1 MSNKNNTT
9 THKPIGVLRYND
21 DIRNELLMM
30 HGDRYKMY
38 TDTFQHAIGD
48 TADITTR
55 DVSSMTDGES
65 LYDYTHSGN
74 SDYSQEINRKNFR
87 NASEKIVYSQTTPR
101 NHQMMRW
108 NGEYDD
114 YRDYTDYLFGI
125 DFSMSNYV
133 MNLLSDNSIGYVFNI
148 ATPNVVRDLRVND
161 ALGGRI
167 TTNSYGF
174 REETRLGELS
184 NRLYATSLYRGAVIN
199 SARHRDKVNT
209 STDDFGYG
217 YITPILYKKYGN
229 NLNNYDTMSGKFVVS
244 SDTGR
249 LSDGW
254 MLGDDNTEI
263 GKIVHDYAKLS
274 ASENGGKVY
283 LDEQI
288 KKANQETSIQKPY
301 IVYTNKVILDDN
313 NVTTATEIPG
323 RFVINATSTG
333 NTGTT
338 TSYVYDGIK
347 DDNPVVNTV
356 KLQNNKIK
364 QYFVYDEGVTASN
377 QDNEWGVYN
386 SNESALGKNNL
397 LAKTNQM
404 FKDKKINTMI
414 GRFHIKVGDSCTT
427 DTAVDNEYGNAH
439 GRALLK
445 AEPKGKQ
452 TNGVDN
458 PYCRSWT
465 YHHQY
470 NSMDRLIRP
479 FENQTIADV
488 QKKNSRYRSR
498 FKNLTDGGKYLA
510 ENTVLGEAGRVNI
523 APSTSGNVDI
533 KKCMFS
539 LENLAW
545 KDVSKVTRNISK
557 EQIGPNGG
565 RIMWFPPYDIDFQE
579 NVNVNWQSNSF
590 IGRGEDVYTYT
601 NTTRTGQLSFTLLI
615 DHPAVINSLQ
625 SAGVNDD
632 EDVLRFFAGCDTIDP
647 NETGNAEVMPGSKT
661 SDPTL
666 TAKEG
671 PFVRV
676 YCFFP
681 NNYTGHGKYID
692 DKKNW
697 YDFGDEE
704 FGCSDGADWYK
715 YILSG
720 KNTAIPTGASA
731 ILNPDNGYE
740 MSIRKGQELWNGV
753 STKGLDSKTSQ
764 IACNSYSG
772 KYGKYKN
779 CPKDYDGS
787 DYKQLKLKDAKE
799 AREKRTYR
807 YRVDFDFRE
816 RGIDVDKTD
825 KKGTKAHIW
834 DNYIDTYSWG
844 LNIDPVVVDKNGLGI
859 GLVADKSLFS
869 FYQLMAVFGVKK
881 PLEKIEEPNTGFTGG
896 YIPPQPY
903 EQGIKNLSD
912 IINNHTVY
920 KVVAHG
926 SATKQGTKNDL
937 RAARRARTLGKT
949 VMHFLKQIDKYKNED
964 IKYVKGETSIV
975 DVTNTKLVNTNEA
988 KFGRNAYV
996 DIYYDDPKVISV
1008 ETSAN
1013 SSNQING
1020 ALEYNNAKS
1029 QNKKQDKKARRN
1041 NITYTTKDTSNLRY
1055 ESEADYFKKIK
1066 NTDPVIFKKI
1076 VDKVQYFDPAFHSMS
1091 PEGFNARLTFLQ
1103 QCTRQGH
1110 TVSATE
1116 SNGLAMT
1123 AGNLAFG
1130 RMPVCV
1136 LRLGDFINTR
1146 IIIDSLNITYNNGGM
1161 QWDLNPEGAGVQP
1174 MYAKVNMGIKILGGQ
1189 SLVAPISRLQNAV
1202 SFNYYANAGVYDN
1215 RADRAHYKDYDT
1227 VYDYVYTAT
1236 ADTSANNNYDSY
1248 VVNDNAE
1255 TLVTENNEKKS
1266 VTLSTT
1272 STSTDRNSSGTS
1284 SASSSSSSSST
1295 SSSSSSSSSGGSSRS
1310 SGSSVS
1316 SSSKKTPLNV
1326 YYGLGTKGVIQK
1338 HTSYP
1343 KITFHCLT
1351 MYPKGTYDL
1360 QKYNA
1365 KNPLFNGKNPI
1376 RHYLQTHIN
1385 VNKIITCPL
1394 TFGGKSQLI
1403 SFNIRN
1409 VKINN
1414 QHIQLTGNKTTIK
1427 DIKIIIPI
1435 KYRDFRVQWY
1445 NLTITSFGLMFIND
1459 CYGQKK
1465 EVVHFYT
1472 DVTDDRHDTGYVDI
1486 TKDSNGKLHYNFP

>member
-288 KKANQETSIQKPY
+288 KKANQEISIQKPY

-313 NVTTATEIPG
+313 NAKTTTEIPG

-333 NTGTT
+333 DTSTT

-445 AEPKGKQ
+445 ADPKGKQ

-632 EDVLRFFAGCDTIDP
+632 DDVLRFFAGCDTIDP
-647 NETGNAEVMPGSKT
+647 NETGNAEVVPGSKT

-1146 IIIDSLNITYNNGGM
+1146 IIIESLNITYNNGGM

-1215 RADRAHYKDYDT
+1215 RADRAHYENYDT

-1236 ADTSANNNYDSY
+1236 ADTSANNNHDSY

-1272 STSTDRNSSGTS
+1272 STSTDSNSSGTS
-1284 SASSSSSSSST
+1284 SASSSGSSST
-1295 SSSSSSSSSGGSSRS
+1295 SSSASSSSSSSSKHSSS
-1310 SGSSVS
+1310 SSSVS

-1326 YYGLGTKGVIQK
+1326 YYGLGTTGVIQK

-1376 RHYLQTHIN
+1376 RRYLQTHIN

-1394 TFGGKSQLI
+1394 TFGGKGQLI

-1435 KYRDFRVQWY
+1435 KYRDFQVQWY

-1459 CYGQKK
+1459 CYGTKK
-1465 EVVHFYT
+1465 ESVHFYT

>member
-174 REETRLGELS
+174 MEETRLGELS

-263 GKIVHDYAKLS
+263 GKIVHDYTKLS

-288 KKANQETSIQKPY
+288 KKANQEISIQKPY

-313 NVTTATEIPG
+313 NVKTATEIPG

-333 NTGTT
+333 NTGAT

-347 DDNPVVNTV
+347 DDNPVINTV

-445 AEPKGKQ
+445 ADPKGKQ

-498 FKNLTDGGKYLA
+498 FNKLPNGGKYLA
-510 ENTVLGEAGRVNI
+510 ENTVLGGAGRVNI

-647 NETGNAEVMPGSKT
+647 NETGNAEVVPGSKT
-661 SDPTL
+661 SDPTF

-681 NNYTGHGKYID
+681 NNYTGHGKYPG
-692 DKKNW
+692 DKKKW
-697 YDFGDEE
+697 YDFGDED

-720 KNTAIPTGASA
+720 KNAVISTKASA

-753 STKGLDSKTSQ
+753 STETLDINTSQ

-772 KYGKYKN
+772 KYGKYNK
-779 CPKDYDGS
+779 CPVDYDGS

-816 RGIDVDKTD
+816 RGIDVDKRNKRD
-825 KKGTKAHIW
+825 HYW
-834 DNYIDTYSWG
+834 DNYRDTYSFG
-844 LNIDPVVVDKNGLGI
+844 FNLNPNCILKMNQEKDKMNNNK
-859 GLVADKSLFS
+859 DLFS
-869 FYQLMAVFGVKK
+869 FYQLMSVFGVKK
-881 PLEKIEEPNTGFTGG
+881 PGVSDDSGSTVNKELEE
-896 YIPPQPY
+896 
-903 EQGIKNLSD
+903 GIQNLSD

-975 DVTNTKLVNTNEA
+975 DVNNTRLVNADDA

-1013 SSNQING
+1013 SNNQING
-1020 ALEYNNAKS
+1020 AVEYNNAKTKE
-1029 QNKKQDKKARRN
+1029 KKQDKKARRN

-1174 MYAKVNMGIKILGGQ
+1174 MYAKVNMSIKILGGQ

-1215 RADRAHYKDYDT
+1215 RADRAHYENYDT

-1236 ADTSANNNYDSY
+1236 ADTSANNNHDSY

-1255 TLVTENNEKKS
+1255 TLVTENDEKKS

-1272 STSTDRNSSGTS
+1272 STSTDSNSSGTS

-1310 SGSSVS
+1310 SSSSSVS
-1316 SSSKKTPLNV
+1316 SSSKKTTLNV
-1326 YYGLGTKGVIQK
+1326 YYGLGTTGVIQN

-1394 TFGGKSQLI
+1394 TFGGKRQLI

-1427 DIKIIIPI
+1427 DVKIIIPI
-1435 KYRDFRVQWY
+1435 KYRDFQVQWY

-1459 CYGQKK
+1459 CYGTKK
-1465 EVVHFYT
+1465 ETVYFYT

-1486 TKDSNGKLHYNFP
+1486 TKDSNGKLHYSFP

>member
-174 REETRLGELS
+174 MEETRLGELS

-263 GKIVHDYAKLS
+263 GKIVHDYTKLS

-288 KKANQETSIQKPY
+288 KKANQEISIQKPY

-313 NVTTATEIPG
+313 NVKTATEIPG

-333 NTGTT
+333 NTGAT

-347 DDNPVVNTV
+347 DDNPVINTV

-445 AEPKGKQ
+445 ADPKGKQ

-498 FKNLTDGGKYLA
+498 FNKLPNGGKYLA
-510 ENTVLGEAGRVNI
+510 ENTVLGGAGRVNI

-647 NETGNAEVMPGSKT
+647 NETGNAEVVPGSKT

-681 NNYTGHGKYID
+681 NNYTGHGKYPG
-692 DKKNW
+692 DKKKW
-697 YDFGDEE
+697 YDFGDED

-720 KNTAIPTGASA
+720 KNAVISTKASA

-753 STKGLDSKTSQ
+753 STETLDINTSQ

-772 KYGKYKN
+772 KYGKYNK
-779 CPKDYDGS
+779 CPVDYDGS

-816 RGIDVDKTD
+816 RGIDVDKRNKRD
-825 KKGTKAHIW
+825 HYW
-834 DNYIDTYSWG
+834 DNYRDTYSFG
-844 LNIDPVVVDKNGLGI
+844 FNLNPNCILKMNQEKDKMNNNK
-859 GLVADKSLFS
+859 DLFS
-869 FYQLMAVFGVKK
+869 FYQLMSVFGVKK
-881 PLEKIEEPNTGFTGG
+881 PGVSDDSGSTVNKELEE
-896 YIPPQPY
+896 
-903 EQGIKNLSD
+903 GIQNLSD

-975 DVTNTKLVNTNEA
+975 DVNNTRLVNADDA

-1013 SSNQING
+1013 SNNQING
-1020 ALEYNNAKS
+1020 AVEYNNAKTKE
-1029 QNKKQDKKARRN
+1029 KKQDKKARRN

-1174 MYAKVNMGIKILGGQ
+1174 MYAKVNMSIKILGGQ

-1215 RADRAHYKDYDT
+1215 RADRAHYENYDT

-1236 ADTSANNNYDSY
+1236 ADTSANNNHDSY

-1255 TLVTENNEKKS
+1255 TLVTENDEKKS

-1272 STSTDRNSSGTS
+1272 STSTDSNSSGTS

-1310 SGSSVS
+1310 SSSSSVS
-1316 SSSKKTPLNV
+1316 SSSKKTTLNV
-1326 YYGLGTKGVIQK
+1326 YYGLGTTGVIQN

-1394 TFGGKSQLI
+1394 TFGGKRQLI

-1427 DIKIIIPI
+1427 DVKIIIPI
-1435 KYRDFRVQWY
+1435 KYRDFQVQWY

-1459 CYGQKK
+1459 CYGTKK
-1465 EVVHFYT
+1465 ETVYFYT

-1486 TKDSNGKLHYNFP
+1486 TKDSNGKLHYSFP

>member
-21 DIRNELLMM
+21 DIRNKLLMM

-288 KKANQETSIQKPY
+288 KKANQEISIKKPY
-301 IVYTNKVILDDN
+301 IVYTNKVILDDKN
-313 NVTTATEIPG
+313 AKTATEIPG

-333 NTGTT
+333 DTSAT

-347 DDNPVVNTV
+347 DDNPVINTV

-397 LAKTNQM
+397 LAKTNKM

-445 AEPKGKQ
+445 ADPKGKQ

-647 NETGNAEVMPGSKT
+647 NDTGNAEVVPGSQT

-681 NNYTGHGKYID
+681 NNYTGHGKYPGD
-692 DKKNW
+692 NKNW

-720 KNTAIPTGASA
+720 KNAEISTKASA
-731 ILNPDNGYE
+731 ITKPDNGYE
-740 MSIRKGQELWNGV
+740 MSIRKGQEFWNGV
-753 STKGLDSKTSQ
+753 STQELDINTSQ

-787 DYKQLKLKDAKE
+787 DYKQLKLKDAQE

-816 RGIDVDKTD
+816 RGIDVDKRNKRD
-825 KKGTKAHIW
+825 HYW
-834 DNYIDTYSWG
+834 NNYIDTYSFG
-844 LNIDPVVVDKNGLGI
+844 FNLNPNCILKMNQEKDKMNNNK
-859 GLVADKSLFS
+859 DLFS
-869 FYQLMAVFGVKK
+869 FYQLMSVFGVKK
-881 PLEKIEEPNTGFTGG
+881 PGVSDDSGSIVNKELEE
-896 YIPPQPY
+896 
-903 EQGIKNLSD
+903 GIQNLSD

-949 VMHFLKQIDKYKNED
+949 VMHFLTQMPKYANKD

-975 DVTNTKLVNTNEA
+975 DVNNTRLVNADDA

-1008 ETSAN
+1008 ETSEK
-1013 SSNQING
+1013 SDNQING

-1146 IIIDSLNITYNNGGM
+1146 IIIESLNITYNNGGM

-1215 RADRAHYKDYDT
+1215 RADRAHYENYDT

-1236 ADTSANNNYDSY
+1236 ADTSANNNHDSY

-1284 SASSSSSSSST
+1284 SASSSGSSST
-1295 SSSSSSSSSGGSSRS
+1295 SSSASSSSSSSSKHSSS
-1310 SGSSVS
+1310 SSSVS

-1326 YYGLGTKGVIQK
+1326 YYGLGTTGVIQK

-1376 RHYLQTHIN
+1376 RRYLQTHIN

-1394 TFGGKSQLI
+1394 TFGGKGQLI

-1435 KYRDFRVQWY
+1435 KYRDFQVQWY

-1459 CYGQKK
+1459 CYGTKK
-1465 EVVHFYT
+1465 ESVYFYT

>member
-288 KKANQETSIQKPY
+288 KKANQEISIQKPY

-313 NVTTATEIPG
+313 NADTATEMPG
-323 RFVINATSTG
+323 RFVINATSAGDTVA
-333 NTGTT
+333 T

-364 QYFVYDEGVTASN
+364 QYFVYDEGVTASGQN
-377 QDNEWGVYN
+377 NEWGVYN

-445 AEPKGKQ
+445 AKPKGKQ

-479 FENQTIADV
+479 FENQTIAEI

-523 APSTSGNVDI
+523 APSKSGNVDI

-647 NETGNAEVMPGSKT
+647 NETGNAEVVPGSKT

-681 NNYTGHGKYID
+681 NNYTGHGRYPGD
-692 DKKNW
+692 NKKW
-697 YDFGDEE
+697 YDFGDED
-704 FGCSDGADWYK
+704 FGCSDGADWYN

-720 KNTAIPTGASA
+720 KNA
-731 ILNPDNGYE
+731 ILSIANQGNGYE
-740 MSIRKGQELWNGV
+740 MSVRKNAEDYKGV
-753 STKGLDSKTSQ
+753 STKELDINTSQ

-772 KYGKYKN
+772 KYGKYNK
-779 CPKDYDGS
+779 CPADYDGS

-799 AREKRTYR
+799 ARDKRTYR

-881 PLEKIEEPNTGFTGG
+881 PLEKIEEPDTGFTGG

-920 KVVAHG
+920 KVEAHG
-926 SATKQGTKNDL
+926 SATKQGTQNDL
-937 RAARRARTLGKT
+937 RAARRAHTLGKT
-949 VMHFLKQIDKYKNED
+949 VMHFLKQIDKYANND
-964 IKYVKGETSIV
+964 IKYVKGKTSIV

-1008 ETSAN
+1008 EKSEKSN
-1013 SSNQING
+1013 NQING
-1020 ALEYNNAKS
+1020 SVEYNNAKTKE
-1029 QNKKQDKKARRN
+1029 KKQDKKARRN

-1174 MYAKVNMGIKILGGQ
+1174 MYAKVNMSIKILGGQ

-1266 VTLSTT
+1266 VTLSSK
-1272 STSTDRNSSGTS
+1272 STSTDSNSSGTS

-1295 SSSSSSSSSGGSSRS
+1295 SSSPSSSSSGSSKH
-1310 SGSSVS
+1310 S
-1316 SSSKKTPLNV
+1316 SSSKKKLDV
-1326 YYGLGTKGVIQK
+1326 YYGLNAYGRVIHSTSNRIAAFLLTKY
-1338 HTSYP
+1338 SNNN
-1343 KITFHCLT
+1343 
-1351 MYPKGTYDL
+1351 YDL
-1360 QKYNA
+1360 RKFTTRYNLTA
-1365 KNPLFNGKNPI
+1365 FYDYFRL
-1376 RHYLQTHIN
+1376 YLKQG
-1385 VNKIITCPL
+1385 VKMSKI
-1394 TFGGKSQLI
+1394 I
-1403 SFNIRN
+1403 SFNSKAGNTSVHISFEIKK
-1409 VKINN
+1409 VKIDYYSFSFP
-1414 QHIQLTGNKTTIK
+1414 NKDGATIK
-1427 DIKIIIPI
+1427 DVTVAIPV
-1435 KYRDFRVQWY
+1435 R
-1445 NLTITSFGLMFIND
+1445 ITPYKGKHYWCNVKLNVGDMFIND
-1459 CYGQKK
+1459 CY
-1465 EVVHFYT
+1465 
-1472 DVTDDRHDTGYVDI
+1472 DTYKNSVASSITGIGNNFPQSAYVDV
-1486 TKDSNGKLHYNFP
+1486 SQNSSGKWIYAYK

>member
-174 REETRLGELS
+174 MEETRLGELS

-263 GKIVHDYAKLS
+263 GKIVHDYTKLS

-288 KKANQETSIQKPY
+288 KKANQEISIQKPY

-313 NVTTATEIPG
+313 NVKTATEIPG

-333 NTGTT
+333 NTGAT

-347 DDNPVVNTV
+347 DDNPVINTV

-445 AEPKGKQ
+445 ADPKGKQ

-498 FKNLTDGGKYLA
+498 FNKLPNGGKYLA
-510 ENTVLGEAGRVNI
+510 ENTVLGGAGRVNI

-647 NETGNAEVMPGSKT
+647 NETGNAEVVPGSKT

-681 NNYTGHGKYID
+681 NNYTGHGKYPGV
-692 DKKNW
+692 KKKW
-697 YDFGDEE
+697 YDFGDED

-720 KNTAIPTGASA
+720 KNAVISTKASA

-753 STKGLDSKTSQ
+753 STETLDINTSQ

-772 KYGKYKN
+772 KYGKYNK
-779 CPKDYDGS
+779 CPVDYDGS

-816 RGIDVDKTD
+816 RGIDVDKRNKRD
-825 KKGTKAHIW
+825 HYW
-834 DNYIDTYSWG
+834 DNYRDTYSFG
-844 LNIDPVVVDKNGLGI
+844 FNLNPNCILKMNQEKDKMNNNK
-859 GLVADKSLFS
+859 DLFS
-869 FYQLMAVFGVKK
+869 FYQLMSVFGVKK
-881 PLEKIEEPNTGFTGG
+881 PGVSDDSGSTVNKELEE
-896 YIPPQPY
+896 
-903 EQGIKNLSD
+903 GIQNLSD

-975 DVTNTKLVNTNEA
+975 DVNNTRLVNADDA

-1013 SSNQING
+1013 SNNQING
-1020 ALEYNNAKS
+1020 AVEYNNAKTKE
-1029 QNKKQDKKARRN
+1029 KKQDKKARRN

-1174 MYAKVNMGIKILGGQ
+1174 MYAKVNMSIKILGGQ

-1215 RADRAHYKDYDT
+1215 RADRAHYENYDT

-1236 ADTSANNNYDSY
+1236 ADTSANNNHDSY

-1255 TLVTENNEKKS
+1255 TLVTENDEKKS

-1272 STSTDRNSSGTS
+1272 STSTDSNSSGTS

-1310 SGSSVS
+1310 SSSSSVS
-1316 SSSKKTPLNV
+1316 SSSKKTTLNV
-1326 YYGLGTKGVIQK
+1326 YYGLGTTGVIQN

-1394 TFGGKSQLI
+1394 TFGGKRQLI

-1427 DIKIIIPI
+1427 DVKIIIPI
-1435 KYRDFRVQWY
+1435 KYRDFQVQWY

-1459 CYGQKK
+1459 CYGTKK
-1465 EVVHFYT
+1465 ETVYFYT

-1486 TKDSNGKLHYNFP
+1486 TKDSNGKLHYSFP

>member
-288 KKANQETSIQKPY
+288 KKANQEISIQKPY

-313 NVTTATEIPG
+313 NEKTATEMPG

-333 NTGTT
+333 NTGAT

-347 DDNPVVNTV
+347 DDNPVINTV

-479 FENQTIADV
+479 FENQTIAEI

-498 FKNLTDGGKYLA
+498 FNKLQNGGQYLA

-647 NETGNAEVMPGSKT
+647 NETGNAEVVPGSKT

-681 NNYTGHGKYID
+681 NNYTGHGKYPGD
-692 DKKNW
+692 NKKW
-697 YDFGDEE
+697 YDFGDED
-704 FGCSDGADWYK
+704 FGCSDGADWYN

-720 KNTAIPTGASA
+720 KNA
-731 ILNPDNGYE
+731 ILSIANQGNGYE
-740 MSIRKGQELWNGV
+740 MSVRKNAEDYKGV
-753 STKGLDSKTSQ
+753 STETLDINTSQ

-772 KYGKYKN
+772 KYGKYNK
-779 CPKDYDGS
+779 CPADYDGS

-799 AREKRTYR
+799 ARDKRTYR

-825 KKGTKAHIW
+825 KRGTKAHIW

-881 PLEKIEEPNTGFTGG
+881 PLEKIEEPDTGFTGG

-1174 MYAKVNMGIKILGGQ
+1174 MYAKVNMSIKILGGQ

-1236 ADTSANNNYDSY
+1236 ADTSANNNHNSY

-1255 TLVTENNEKKS
+1255 TLVTENDEKKS
-1266 VTLSTT
+1266 VTLSSK
-1272 STSTDRNSSGTS
+1272 STSTDSNSSGTS
-1284 SASSSSSSSST
+1284 SASSSSSSST
-1295 SSSSSSSSSGGSSRS
+1295 SSSASSSSRS
-1310 SGSSVS
+1310 SSKHS
-1316 SSSKKTPLNV
+1316 SSSKKKLDV
-1326 YYGLGTKGVIQK
+1326 YYGLNAYGRVIHSTSNRIAAFLLTKY
-1338 HTSYP
+1338 SNNN
-1343 KITFHCLT
+1343 
-1351 MYPKGTYDL
+1351 YDL
-1360 QKYNA
+1360 RKFTTRYNLTA
-1365 KNPLFNGKNPI
+1365 FYDYFRL
-1376 RHYLQTHIN
+1376 YLKQG
-1385 VNKIITCPL
+1385 VKMSKI
-1394 TFGGKSQLI
+1394 I
-1403 SFNIRN
+1403 SFNSKAGNTSVHISFEIKK
-1409 VKINN
+1409 VKIDYYSFSFP
-1414 QHIQLTGNKTTIK
+1414 NKDGATIK
-1427 DIKIIIPI
+1427 DVTVAIPV
-1435 KYRDFRVQWY
+1435 R
-1445 NLTITSFGLMFIND
+1445 ITPYKGKHYWCNVKLNVGDMFIND
-1459 CYGQKK
+1459 CY
-1465 EVVHFYT
+1465 
-1472 DVTDDRHDTGYVDI
+1472 DTYKNSVASSITGIGNNFPQSAYVDV
-1486 TKDSNGKLHYNFP
+1486 SQNSSGKWIYAYK

>member
-288 KKANQETSIQKPY
+288 KKANQEISIQKPY

-632 EDVLRFFAGCDTIDP
+632 EDVLRFFAGCDTINP
-647 NETGNAEVMPGSKT
+647 NETGNAEVVPGSKT

-681 NNYTGHGKYID
+681 NNYTGHGKYLGE
-692 DKKNW
+692 KKKW
-697 YDFGDEE
+697 YEFGDEE
-704 FGCSDGADWYK
+704 FGCSDGADWYN

-720 KNTAIPTGASA
+720 KNA
-731 ILNPDNGYE
+731 ILSIANQGNGYE
-740 MSIRKGQELWNGV
+740 MSVRKDQELWNGV
-753 STKGLDSKTSQ
+753 STEELDSKTSQ

-1146 IIIDSLNITYNNGGM
+1146 IIIESLSITYNNGGM

-1236 ADTSANNNYDSY
+1236 ADTSANNNHDSY

-1255 TLVTENNEKKS
+1255 TLVTENDEKKS

-1272 STSTDRNSSGTS
+1272 STSTDSNSSGTS
-1284 SASSSSSSSST
+1284 SASSNSSSSST
-1295 SSSSSSSSSGGSSRS
+1295 SSSASSSSGSSS
-1310 SGSSVS
+1310 KHS
-1316 SSSKKTPLNV
+1316 SSSKKKLDV
-1326 YYGLGTKGVIQK
+1326 YYGLNAYGRVIHLTSNRIAAFLLTKY
-1338 HTSYP
+1338 SNNN
-1343 KITFHCLT
+1343 
-1351 MYPKGTYDL
+1351 YDL
-1360 QKYNA
+1360 RKFTTRYNLTA
-1365 KNPLFNGKNPI
+1365 FYDYFRL
-1376 RHYLQTHIN
+1376 YLKQG
-1385 VNKIITCPL
+1385 VKMSKI
-1394 TFGGKSQLI
+1394 I
-1403 SFNIRN
+1403 SFNSKAGNTSVHISFEIKK
-1409 VKINN
+1409 VKIDYYSFSFP
-1414 QHIQLTGNKTTIK
+1414 NKDGATIK
-1427 DIKIIIPI
+1427 DVTVAIPV
-1435 KYRDFRVQWY
+1435 R
-1445 NLTITSFGLMFIND
+1445 ITPYKGKHYWCNVKLNVGDMFIND
-1459 CYGQKK
+1459 CY
-1465 EVVHFYT
+1465 
-1472 DVTDDRHDTGYVDI
+1472 DTYKNSVASSITGIGNNFPQSAYVDV
-1486 TKDSNGKLHYNFP
+1486 SQNSSGKWIYAYK